1 MRTPDISIL
10 RPGDPFKVA
19 LLLFPNLTQLDLT
32 APHEVFKRVR
42 GVEAV
47 TVWKNLQPVK
57 SVTGLA
63 LVPDQTMAEC
73 QSADLL
79 CVPGGP
85 GHLEMMQDQ
94 ETLAWIRNIAAGAR
108 LVTSVCTGALVL
120 GAAGLLRG
128 YRATTHWSSLDA
140 LPLLG
145 AIPVRERVVW
155 DRNRVTGGGVTA
167 GIDFGLQ
174 IIARLWGD
182 DVAEMSQLTLEYDP
196 APPFNCGSPRSAR
209 PELLAR
215 AETVMRGYRAKV
227 MATASAA
234 AARFD

>member
-1 MRTPDISIL
+1 MPADNLPSL
-10 RPGDPFKVA
+10 KLGDPFKIA
-19 LLLFPNLTQLDLT
+19 MLLFPNLTQLDLT

-42 GVEAV
+42 GVEVV
-47 TVWKNLQPVK
+47 TVWKNLHPVK
-57 SVTGLA
+57 SMTGLA
-63 LVPDQTMAEC
+63 LLPEQTMAEC

-85 GHLEMMQDQ
+85 GHLDMMQDD
-94 ETLAWIRNIAAGAR
+94 ETLAWIRQIAAGAK

-128 YRATTHWSSLDA
+128 YRATTHWGSIDA

-145 AIPVRERVVW
+145 ATAVQERVVW

-182 DVAEMSQLTLEYDP
+182 DAAEMAQLTMEYDP
-196 APPFNCGSPRSAR
+196 APPFDSGSPRSAR

-215 AETVMRGYRAKV
+215 AETAMQGYRTKI
-227 MATASAA
+227 MAAATAA
-234 AARFD
+234 AARFS

>member
-1 MRTPDISIL
+1 MPSDSLPFL

-57 SVTGLA
+57 SATGLA
-63 LVPDQTMAEC
+63 LVPDLTMTEC
-73 QSADLL
+73 PSADLL

-85 GHLEMMQDQ
+85 GHLAMMQDQ
-94 ETLAWIRNIAAGAR
+94 ETLAWIRQIAAGAK
-108 LVTSVCTGALVL
+108 LITSVCTGALVL

-128 YRATTHWSSLDA
+128 YRATTHWGSIDA

-174 IIARLWGD
+174 IIARLWGND
-182 DVAEMSQLTLEYDP
+182 AAEMAQLTLEYDP
-196 APPFNCGSPRSAR
+196 APPFNSGSPRSAR
-209 PELLAR
+209 PDVLAR
-215 AETVMRGYRAKV
+215 AESVMSAYRAKV
-227 MATASAA
+227 KAVVSAA
-234 AARFD
+234 AVRFD